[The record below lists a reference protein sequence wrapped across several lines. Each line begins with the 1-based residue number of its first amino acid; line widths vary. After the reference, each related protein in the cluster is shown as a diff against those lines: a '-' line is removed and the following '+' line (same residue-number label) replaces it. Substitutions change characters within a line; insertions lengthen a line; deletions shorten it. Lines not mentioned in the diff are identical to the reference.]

1 MLQPKPQWEWG
12 NDTSPHPPSS
22 LHYTLHGRRSIMVV
36 IHWPPTLDEMK
47 PCDVTA
53 VVLYCPTDQMSATLV
68 LPIIHFLTR
77 NIIKISSVFLKLV
90 SDLKLS
96 FNFLQQRHPKLNPI
110 LTKFGWSSSAQS
122 SSTTCSSQLLTGAGN
137 CYGWMAVSTPVVL
150 CSYQAS
156 SMCWVGGNLE
166 STHPQVWAKRS
177 LCLAL
182 KKKQAEIKSDSLNV
196 LSTLFSLLLFS
207 T

>member
-77 NIIKISSVFLKLV
+77 NIIKISSVFLKLQ
-90 SDLKLS
+90 SL
-96 FNFLQQRHPKLNPI
+96 I
-110 LTKFGWSSSAQS
+110 WSS
-122 SSTTCSSQLLTGAGN
+122 
-137 CYGWMAVSTPVVL
+137 
-150 CSYQAS
+150 
-156 SMCWVGGNLE
+156 
-166 STHPQVWAKRS
+166 
-177 LCLAL
+177 
-182 KKKQAEIKSDSLNV
+182 
-196 LSTLFSLLLFS
+196 LSIFFNRGIPNWTQFSLSLGDPVAHKVVVQHVLLNYSLVLEIVMAEWLFPLQLFYALIRQAACVGWVVTWRAHIRRCEPKGLS
-207 T
+207 V